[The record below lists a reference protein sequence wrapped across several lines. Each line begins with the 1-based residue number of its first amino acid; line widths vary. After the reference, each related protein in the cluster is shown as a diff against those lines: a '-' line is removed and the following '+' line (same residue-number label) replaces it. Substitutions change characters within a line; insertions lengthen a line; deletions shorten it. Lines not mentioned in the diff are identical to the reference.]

1 MFNTIIVSKEAL
13 LELSKQTLLELSKQA
28 SDEIEE
34 DPDPE
39 KYYAYYDR
47 ISDEYPD
54 AEI

>member
-39 KYYAYYDR
+39 KYYAYFDR
-47 ISDEYPD
+47 FADLYPD
-54 AEI
+54 AET